1 MADDA
6 RPLGAEASIRA
17 GRSGPWGRVIGL
29 RSVYAKTVRD
39 SRRAA
44 LVVGGLAGFFMLAT
58 GAPYGIQFATLELRQ
73 QFIAGMTSLPLA
85 MRGLLGEPINIETL
99 GGFLSWR
106 VGNTLPVIL
115 GLWSV
120 LALSG
125 TLSGEAAKGSLDLLA
140 STPQS
145 RRSIALQKLGGHI
158 TALIAAMAGF
168 AVITW
173 LTGVASVM

>member
-1 MADDA
+1 M
-6 RPLGAEASIRA
+6 
-17 GRSGPWGRVIGL
+17 GL

-120 LALSG
+120 DRLPLSARAQAVLYSTIALASLW
-125 TLSGEAAKGSLDLLA
+125 LAGSLAASWVIYDLSHLMRGTWILDA
-140 STPQS
+140 LGFRPATWINIHAGLDETTPLLRTLFTS
-145 RRSIALQKLGGHI
+145 R
-158 TALIAAMAGF
+158 T
-168 AVITW
+168 
-173 LTGVASVM
+173 TG